1 MQDKLNWPAAKQ
13 RCLDNGAT
21 LACFKT
27 TIERDFWS
35 TKCEGCWAGYAW
47 IEGIYDFELH
57 LSEMFEQ
64 YNVRLFLIT
73 DKWQSQASNDAICP
87 YDIVP
92 GKGHYWDLTGS
103 CAKMLSS
110 SPNKLEG
117 GECDDDIDD
126 FICQKVKE
134 VTSVQLNGKSF

>member
-1 MQDKLNWPAAKQ
+1 MKDVGLDMLGLKVFAILNCIFIRHVLYLIFQK
-13 RCLDNGAT
+13 
-21 LACFKT
+21 CFNSLMS
-27 TIERDFWS
+27 I
-35 TKCEGCWAGYAW
+35 
-47 IEGIYDFELH
+47 L
-57 LSEMFEQ
+57 
-64 YNVRLFLIT
+64 LIT

-117 GECDDDIDD
+117 GECDDDIED
-126 FICQKVKE
+126 FICQKAKE
-134 VTSVQLNGKSF
+134 VTSVQLNGNGKLF